1 MEDNVG
7 GPDDELHMVIDFGTT
22 KVAVG
27 CQIIQPGESLR
38 PGCSKVLRL
47 QGDLQEVPQVVGLH
61 IHTEELRWGEEVYE
75 WLSSE
80 KVRQEDI
87 LQFRRLKICF
97 SNPREASKVNETLKT
112 QLADKNNASRDVF
125 WLICRQLK
133 RISKDIEAALRITYP
148 HHSEEWFTNVTR
160 HTQLAVPEI
169 SKLASMRKLQELTQ
183 RAGFKEVA
191 VVSETE
197 LAAAWH
203 LHKYAL
209 SGEKLPVKLE
219 AGWGVF
225 AADAGGFTY
234 NASAHIMKS
243 SKSNVH
249 ALIPKFTGDAISA
262 ALGSEQVLTMRCIA
276 AVKEA
281 IKYKDGSFVGGKGVQ
296 IEMHE
301 NALDDMIR
309 NSFESFKGTR
319 VEKSRFIDLEGAGM
333 GVEISRYCDDHL
345 SMLPSD

>member
-1 MEDNVG
+1 MEDNAG
-7 GPDDELHMVIDFGTT
+7 GPDDQLHMVIDFGTT
-22 KVAVG
+22 KVAVS
-27 CQIIQPGESLR
+27 CQITQLGESLR
-38 PGCSKVLRL
+38 PDCYKILRL

-80 KVRQEDI
+80 EVRQEDI

-97 SNPREASKVNETLKT
+97 SNPEEASKVNETLKT
-112 QLADKNNASRDVF
+112 QLTDKNNASRDIF

-148 HHSEEWFTNVTR
+148 HHSEEWFANVTR

-191 VVSETE
+191 MVSETE

-219 AGWGVF
+219 AGWGAFV
-225 AADAGGFTY
+225 ADA
-234 NASAHIMKS
+234 
-243 SKSNVH
+243 
-249 ALIPKFTGDAISA
+249 
-262 ALGSEQVLTMRCIA
+262 A

-333 GVEISRYCDDHL
+333 GVEISRYCSDHL
-345 SMLPSD
+345 PMLLSD

>member
-1 MEDNVG
+1 MEDNAG
-7 GPDDELHMVIDFGTT
+7 GPDDQLHMVIDFGTT
-22 KVAVG
+22 KVAVS
-27 CQIIQPGESLR
+27 CQNIQPGESLR
-38 PGCSKVLRL
+38 TGCSKILRL

-80 KVRQEDI
+80 EVRQEDI

-97 SNPREASKVNETLKT
+97 SNPEEASKVNEALKT
-112 QLADKNNASRDVF
+112 QLTDKNKASRDVF

-148 HHSEEWFTNVTR
+148 HHSEEWFDNVTR

-225 AADAGGFTY
+225 AADAG
-234 NASAHIMKS
+234 
-243 SKSNVH
+243 
-249 ALIPKFTGDAISA
+249 A
-262 ALGSEQVLTMRCIA
+262 ALGSEQVLTMRCIS

-309 NSFESFKGTR
+309 NSFELFKGTR

-345 SMLPSD
+345 QMLPSD